1 MIMVVGNGVMN
12 MIWLLNN
19 EDEDDIMMIK
29 VKMTMVLRVVIMT
42 ITTK

>member
-1 MIMVVGNGVMN
+1 MVVGNGVMN